1 MAKKAK
7 ENNALTLKAIIED
20 EKMFDRLC
28 QFIIELSRR
37 QKNLAIS
44 KKELSD
50 SQTAFKKELGLTKG
64 NFDQVLAYA
73 QSMMSNQNL
82 ENNDKDL
89 IKISTEAAEAIAQRA
104 SSDKKTHILTYIHFA
119 SLWDLGITLVITL

>member
-37 QKNLAIS
+37 QKNLVIS

-104 SSDKKTHILTYIHFA
+104 SSDKELYRA
-119 SLWDLGITLVITL
+119 LVN